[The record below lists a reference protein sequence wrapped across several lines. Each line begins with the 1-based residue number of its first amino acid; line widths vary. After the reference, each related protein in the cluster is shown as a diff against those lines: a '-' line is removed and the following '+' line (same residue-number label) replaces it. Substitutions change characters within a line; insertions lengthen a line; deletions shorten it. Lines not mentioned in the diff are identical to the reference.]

1 MEVRRQMNVEEY
13 VALLLRRRWLLIS
26 AAALGAAAGFLLSIV
41 IPAQYTSHTMVLVE
55 EPVVPEAYVKPVVS
69 EDVNQ
74 RLASM
79 QGQILSRTRLQELV
93 EQFNPYKKDAGR
105 VPMEVMIERLKK
117 SIKVAPLNPMPGT
130 LSRELPGF
138 TVDVT
143 LGDPQLAQ
151 QVCTQISSMFRSQNI
166 HQRQKRT
173 EDTTEFLAKQ
183 LEEAKAKLDEQ
194 DAKVA
199 AFQSRHIGSL
209 PEDEKT
215 NVTLLA
221 GMTPQLEAVTQGL
234 NQARQEK
241 TFLESMLNQQLAELR
256 KTSGGQSSKSLEQQL
271 SDMQNQLAVLQRS
284 YTDKH
289 PKVIQ
294 LKHAIAQLEKQIES
308 APAKDL
314 TATEEQKAAIP
325 VIETPQVQ
333 QLRAQLHQ
341 QELSIIQKAK
351 QQEELQ
357 KQIRVLQARIESS
370 PGVQQ
375 EFQALTRDY
384 QTALTFYNDL
394 LKRRNESQMATAL
407 ENGQQAE
414 RFRVIDPPSLPETPS
429 FPNRRLFSLG
439 GLCAGL
445 GLAAGIVHLS
455 QMRDRSIRSRH
466 DVETYLGVQTL
477 ALISHT
483 GNVRKIRNLPNTGI
497 RPRRSELSLAASSW
511 KEPNV

>member
-1 MEVRRQMNVEEY
+1 MNVEEY

-130 LSRELPGF
+130 LSRDLPGF

-151 QVCTQISSMFRSQNI
+151 QVCTQISSMFRNQNI

-194 DAKVA
+194 DARLA
-199 AFQSRHIGSL
+199 AFQSRHMGAL
-209 PEDEKT
+209 PDDEKT

-221 GMTPQLEAVTQGL
+221 GTTTQLEAVTQSL
-234 NQARQEK
+234 NQARQQK
-241 TFLESMLNQQLAELR
+241 AFVESLLNQQLADLK
-256 KTSGGQSSKSLEQQL
+256 KTRDGQTSKSLEQQL
-271 SDMQNQLAVLQRS
+271 SDMHNELAVLERR

-294 LKHAIAQLEKQIES
+294 LKRAIGQLRGQIVAMPS
-308 APAKDL
+308 NHQNAAGGQTP
-314 TATEEQKAAIP
+314 AIP
-325 VIETPQVQ
+325 VADTPQ
-333 QLRAQLHQ
+333 
-341 QELSIIQKAK
+341 
-351 QQEELQ
+351 LQ
-357 KQIRVLQARIESS
+357 
-370 PGVQQ
+370 P
-375 EFQALTRDY
+375 
-384 QTALTFYNDL
+384 
-394 LKRRNESQMATAL
+394 
-407 ENGQQAE
+407 
-414 RFRVIDPPSLPETPS
+414 
-429 FPNRRLFSLG
+429 
-439 GLCAGL
+439 
-445 GLAAGIVHLS
+445 
-455 QMRDRSIRSRH
+455 
-466 DVETYLGVQTL
+466 
-477 ALISHT
+477 
-483 GNVRKIRNLPNTGI
+483 
-497 RPRRSELSLAASSW
+497 
-511 KEPNV
+511 